1 MILSTITA
9 YLPYVLI
16 TTFTPGPNNLIS
28 FYAVSS
34 YGWKKASRVLLGI
47 GSAILMIMVITALF
61 CHQLSEHLPAV
72 LPYFK
77 YFGAAYILW
86 LAIQI
91 GKSSPDD
98 STFNVVTFWKGFVLV
113 FINIKMLLYA
123 VTVFTGYIMHYSTDL
138 SVLLLHALLLTFL
151 CVLSNITWG
160 AAGRMLQKVM
170 AKHYRIFNVIMALI
184 LIYCAITLII

>member
-34 YGWKKASRVLLGI
+34 CGWKKASRVLLGI

-72 LPYFK
+72 LPYLK

-91 GKSSPDD
+91 GKSKPND
-98 STFNVVTFWKGFVLV
+98 SSFNVMTFWKGFILV

-123 VTVFTGYIMHYSTDL
+123 VTVFAGYILNYSTEL
-138 SVLLLHALLLTFL
+138 HILLFHALLLTGL
-151 CVLSNITWG
+151 CVLSNVTWG
-160 AAGRMLQKVM
+160 VAGRMLQKIM
-170 AKHYRIFNVIMALI
+170 EKHYRIFNISMALI
-184 LIYCAITLII
+184 LIYCAITLIM